1 MDRNE
6 VLSLDEMNR
15 ISTWRFAMDVIGLKE
30 GNDVTKTEMLVEA
43 VGKKM
48 GIRKMEIGLW
58 AK

>member
-30 GNDVTKTEMLVEA
+30 GNDVAKYGMGVEA
-43 VGKKM
+43 VEKKM
-48 GIRKMEIGLW
+48 VIKVV
-58 AK
+58 